1 VDDVEHDVGPIVV
14 LDVEDHGSGWGRGRF
29 FGCIDALPSG
39 TRDEEEGNAQ
49 ACCNTRQ
56 V

>member
-1 VDDVEHDVGPIVV
+1 MV
-14 LDVEDHGSGWGRGRF
+14 LDIEDHRSDWRRGRF

-49 ACCNTRQ
+49 ACRNTRQ